1 VGSSPTVGDQ
11 FRQQEFF
18 LLLPPSVSKQ
28 IDTYKNEYNKYDLSL
43 LFVYLFF
50 VFTEICMV

>member
-1 VGSSPTVGDQ
+1 VGDQ

-28 IDTYKNEYNKYDLSL
+28 IDTYKNEYNKYASR
-43 LFVYLFF
+43 
-50 VFTEICMV
+50 